1 MCIVLTVAEHL
12 YKPAYP
18 PPVSLMANLTIQLF
32 LLRAARVLLLS
43 ERMLHKG
50 AAVTATA
57 HAN

>member
-1 MCIVLTVAEHL
+1 
-12 YKPAYP
+12 
-18 PPVSLMANLTIQLF
+18 MANLTIQLF